1 MEQQQ
6 PVRRRYIG
14 KQRPRPSEFVPV
26 CQPLA
31 AQQLVPVS
39 PPLAAEPHQP
49 KRKRTQTGTR
59 VQFAGQRLSCSV
71 SLRGALMARLQQ
83 ERASREI
90 WTGKQWERVVQQVAK
105 EDWGAVNHG
114 GGRTEKVRPP
124 AVDEQQ
130 AVSDQGQVDHGSII
144 SAVGEAKSA
153 VGQDESSATGKEQRE
168 EGQVAHAA
176 SAVGEEHASE
186 QDKDSVIAECGTPHT
201 LPSVLPAEPMTLKTQ
216 RLAGYTVLEFIAN
229 GSYGDVY
236 KASKKPTGELFAV
249 KVMTKCRK
257 TAKMTTE
264 QQRELSLMRGLS
276 RKHDHVVN
284 LLGWRETC
292 FNVQLFMPLYDQT
305 LRQYIRRH
313 SVPLYAGSTIVKQLS
328 SAVAYLHDC
337 SILHRDIK
345 PPNILVKRQPLA
357 VGQPLVV
364 ALSDFGS
371 SREIL
376 PLGLDQA
383 PEQPMTPKMVT
394 VYYRAPEILMGQTY
408 ALPSDVW
415 STGITF
421 VEVEQG
427 HPPFQIE
434 TEFKLVREI
443 VQTVGGRVKNL
454 QLCTKLVKQSA
465 RKWGETY
472 GGEFQAL
479 VDSMLVFDPDDRIS
493 SREAARRSLAWWRC
507 SQPLAGS
514 VQPSS
519 ASQHTQPLAGP
530 PLAGSVQPSSA
541 SQHSQPLAGP
551 A

>member
-6 PVRRRYIG
+6 PVRRRYIR

-83 ERASREI
+83 ERASRET

-114 GGRTEKVRPP
+114 GYRTKKVRPS
-124 AVDEQQ
+124 AVGEQQ

-186 QDKDSVIAECGTPHT
+186 QDKDSVIAECGTHHT
-201 LPSVLPAEPMTLKTQ
+201 LPSVLPAEPTTLKTQ
-216 RLAGYTVLEFIAN
+216 RLVGYTVLEFIAN

-236 KASKKPTGELFAV
+236 KASKKSTGELFAV

-264 QQRELSLMRGLS
+264 QQRELSLTRRLS
-276 RKHDHVVN
+276 RQHDHAVN

-292 FNVQLFMPLYDQT
+292 FNVQLFMPFVRPDLATVHPRTQC
-305 LRQYIRRH
+305 
-313 SVPLYAGSTIVKQLS
+313 SVVCG
-328 SAVAYLHDC
+328 
-337 SILHRDIK
+337 
-345 PPNILVKRQPLA
+345 
-357 VGQPLVV
+357 
-364 ALSDFGS
+364 
-371 SREIL
+371 
-376 PLGLDQA
+376 
-383 PEQPMTPKMVT
+383 
-394 VYYRAPEILMGQTY
+394 
-408 ALPSDVW
+408 
-415 STGITF
+415 
-421 VEVEQG
+421 
-427 HPPFQIE
+427 
-434 TEFKLVREI
+434 
-443 VQTVGGRVKNL
+443 
-454 QLCTKLVKQSA
+454 
-465 RKWGETY
+465 
-472 GGEFQAL
+472 
-479 VDSMLVFDPDDRIS
+479 
-493 SREAARRSLAWWRC
+493 
-507 SQPLAGS
+507 
-514 VQPSS
+514 
-519 ASQHTQPLAGP
+519 
-530 PLAGSVQPSSA
+530 
-541 SQHSQPLAGP
+541 
-551 A
+551 

>member
-14 KQRPRPSEFVPV
+14 KQRPRPSEF
-26 CQPLA
+26 
-31 AQQLVPVS
+31 VPVS

-83 ERASREI
+83 ERASRET
-90 WTGKQWERVVQQVAK
+90 WTGKQWEHVVQQVAK

-114 GGRTEKVRPP
+114 GSRTKKVRPS
-124 AVDEQQ
+124 AVGEQQ
-130 AVSDQGQVDHGSII
+130 VVSENQGQVDHGSII

-168 EGQVAHAA
+168 AGQVAHAA

-186 QDKDSVIAECGTPHT
+186 HDKDSVIAECGTPHA
-201 LPSVLPAEPMTLKTQ
+201 LPSVLSAEPTTLKTQ
-216 RLAGYTVLEFIAN
+216 TLAGFTVLEFIAS
-229 GSYGDVY
+229 GSFGDVY
-236 KASKKPTGELFAV
+236 KASKKSTGELFAV

-305 LRQYIRRH
+305 LRQYIRGH
-313 SVPLYAGSTIVKQLS
+313 SVPLYAGRIVVKQLS

-345 PPNILVKRQPLA
+345 PPNILV
-357 VGQPLVV
+357 
-364 ALSDFGS
+364 
-371 SREIL
+371 
-376 PLGLDQA
+376 
-383 PEQPMTPKMVT
+383 
-394 VYYRAPEILMGQTY
+394 
-408 ALPSDVW
+408 
-415 STGITF
+415 
-421 VEVEQG
+421 
-427 HPPFQIE
+427 
-434 TEFKLVREI
+434 
-443 VQTVGGRVKNL
+443 
-454 QLCTKLVKQSA
+454 
-465 RKWGETY
+465 
-472 GGEFQAL
+472 
-479 VDSMLVFDPDDRIS
+479 
-493 SREAARRSLAWWRC
+493 
-507 SQPLAGS
+507 
-514 VQPSS
+514 
-519 ASQHTQPLAGP
+519 
-530 PLAGSVQPSSA
+530 
-541 SQHSQPLAGP
+541 
-551 A
+551 

>member
-83 ERASREI
+83 ERASRET

-114 GGRTEKVRPP
+114 GYRTKKVRPS
-124 AVDEQQ
+124 AVGKQR
-130 AVSDQGQVDHGSII
+130 AVSDQGQVDHGIII

-186 QDKDSVIAECGTPHT
+186 HDKDSVIAECGTPHA
-201 LPSVLPAEPMTLKTQ
+201 LPSVLSAEPTTLKTQ

-229 GSYGDVY
+229 GSFGDVY
-236 KASKKPTGELFAV
+236 KASKKSTGELFAV

-257 TAKMTTE
+257 TAKLTTE

-305 LRQYIRRH
+305 LRQYIRGH

-345 PPNILVKRQPLA
+345 PPHILVKRQPLA
-357 VGQPLVV
+357 EAMAADPLTKVMDSLILLSFVAAKPFKVPPPKKASAAV
-364 ALSDFGS
+364 ALAAASLMARVAGASEVAVWEPQPDTC
-371 SREIL
+371 
-376 PLGLDQA
+376 PACPA
-383 PEQPMTPKMVT
+383 PAAASNLFWVLVAAISMMINVVLLWWHCRPRPPPPPPPGWYQPPPVAVAIATP
-394 VYYRAPEILMGQTY
+394 APVPRRLRSVATQSQCTY
-408 ALPSDVW
+408 KRGMHPRFHGAFNFE
-415 STGITF
+415 GY
-421 VEVEQG
+421 VET
-427 HPPFQIE
+427 H
-434 TEFKLVREI
+434 L
-443 VQTVGGRVKNL
+443 
-454 QLCTKLVKQSA
+454 
-465 RKWGETY
+465 
-472 GGEFQAL
+472 
-479 VDSMLVFDPDDRIS
+479 
-493 SREAARRSLAWWRC
+493 
-507 SQPLAGS
+507 
-514 VQPSS
+514 
-519 ASQHTQPLAGP
+519 H
-530 PLAGSVQPSSA
+530 
-541 SQHSQPLAGP
+541 
-551 A
+551 